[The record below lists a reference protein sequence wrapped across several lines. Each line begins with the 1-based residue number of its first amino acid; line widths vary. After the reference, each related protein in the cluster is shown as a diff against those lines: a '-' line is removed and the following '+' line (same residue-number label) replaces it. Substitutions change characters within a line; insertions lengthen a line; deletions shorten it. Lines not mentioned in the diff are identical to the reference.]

1 MIFHPRQLSR
11 HLEEV
16 EAGRILGVED
26 DRRDD
31 GDAHVDARDGVDLR
45 GLVLAEREEVDLLAG
60 GGGALVERF
69 DIEPFSDFSAK

>member
-45 GLVLAEREEVDLLAG
+45 GLVLAEREEVDLLA
-60 GGGALVERF
+60 LVERF
-69 DIEPFSDFSAK
+69 DVEPFSDFSAK